1 MWIILGGIAAIILG
15 VLGLIKW
22 WLLFLKA
29 LAVLVPFILLIGG
42 IFAVI
47 IGISSVK
54 ERAEEER
61 EEAAEQSAKNDESD
75 ES

>member
-15 VLGLIKW
+15 VLGLINW

-29 LAVLVPFILLIGG
+29 LAALVPFILLVGG

-47 IGISSVK
+47 IGITSIK
-54 ERAEEER
+54 EKAEET
-61 EEAAEQSAKNDESD
+61 AEQSTENEKS
-75 ES
+75 

>member
-22 WLLFLKA
+22 WLLFIKA
-29 LAVLVPFILLIGG
+29 LAALVPFILVVSG

-54 ERAEEER
+54 ERAEEKR
-61 EEAAEQSAKNDESD
+61 EEAVEQSSENDKS
-75 ES
+75 

>member
-1 MWIILGGIAAIILG
+1 MWIILGGVAAVILG

-29 LAVLVPFILLIGG
+29 LAALVPFILLISG
-42 IFAVI
+42 IFTII

-61 EEAAEQSAKNDESD
+61 EEAAEQSAESD
-75 ES
+75 KF

>member
-15 VLGLIKW
+15 IFGLIKW

-29 LAVLVPFILLIGG
+29 LAALVPFILLIGG

-54 ERAEEER
+54 ERAEEKR
-61 EEAAEQSAKNDESD
+61 EETAEESTENDKS
-75 ES
+75 